1 VSLPS
6 RSLDLREQLQRHL
19 GETYVVERELGGGGS
34 SRVFLATEIA
44 LQRRVVLKV
53 LPPDV
58 SASSDA
64 ERFRRE
70 ILFIARLQHPHLVPL
85 LNAGTVVPDGGGAGL
100 RWFTMPYVEGLS
112 LRELLMQRGAL
123 SLTEV
128 LRLLRE
134 LASALSYA
142 QARGIVHRDIKP
154 ENILLS
160 EGVSMIA
167 DFGVAKALDNA
178 VATSP
183 DGKRVTAVGA
193 MLGTPAYMA
202 PEQIE
207 SARVVDHRAD
217 LYAFGCVA
225 YELLTGEPPLL
236 RASLQATLAAQ
247 VSETPEPVSQRR
259 SDVPPVLADLIMQ
272 CLDKRPAHRLDSAS
286 RIVRALDELTQ
297 AVHTSGTF
305 AAVPRGSTMSTTGT
319 ERVPTLPGA
328 PAAAAT
334 MAAPA
339 AATAASTSAASA
351 AAASAGA
358 STSPRLS
365 PVAILGV
372 AVIAVAVAGWWFAV
386 R

>member
-1 VSLPS
+1 MSSPA
-6 RSLDLREQLQRHL
+6 RTLDLREQLQRHL
-19 GETYVVERELGGGGS
+19 GDTYVVERELGGGGS
-34 SRVFLATEIA
+34 ARVFLSTEIA

-58 SASSDA
+58 SAAIDS

-100 RWFTMPYVEGLS
+100 RWFTMPYVEGMS
-112 LRELLMQRGAL
+112 LRELLVMRG
-123 SLTEV
+123 SLPLADV

-178 VATSP
+178 LASGP
-183 DGKRVTAVGA
+183 EGKRVTAVGA

-225 YELLTGEPPLL
+225 YELLTGQPPLL
-236 RASLQATLAAQ
+236 RGSLQATLAAQ
-247 VSETPEPVSQRR
+247 VSEKPEHVSLLRA
-259 SDVPPVLADLIMQ
+259 DVPPVLADLIMQ
-272 CLDKRPAHRLDSAS
+272 CLEKKPAQRLDSAS
-286 RIVRALDELTQ
+286 RIVRTLDELTQ
-297 AVHTSGTF
+297 LAHTTGAHTAVHKLPT
-305 AAVPRGSTMSTTGT
+305 AVMPILDATP
-319 ERVPTLPGA
+319 VA
-328 PAAAAT
+328 PANPATPSTPAGNAPVLVGVGVIVIAAA
-334 MAAPA
+334 
-339 AATAASTSAASA
+339 
-351 AAASAGA
+351 
-358 STSPRLS
+358 
-365 PVAILGV
+365 
-372 AVIAVAVAGWWFAV
+372 GWFLL
-386 R
+386 RR